1 MIALYP
7 DTVRSAENAMQPH
20 QICDYALKL
29 ASAFST
35 FYAACP
41 VLEAESE
48 GKKGLRLA
56 LVEAT
61 ANTLENALGI
71 LGIKVPEK
79 M

>member
-1 MIALYP
+1 MG
-7 DTVRSAENAMQPH
+7 TVRSAEGAMQPH

-48 GKKGLRLA
+48 EKKGLRLA

-71 LGIKVPEK
+71 LGIKVPDK